1 MDLPFLRI
9 LINDVSAV
17 KVVYTRMREFA
28 AETWFEFPEVSYKVL
43 GESYD
48 LSLVATDSGRIL
60 FIGKFSIK
68 KKFCLQ

>member
-1 MDLPFLRI
+1 
-9 LINDVSAV
+9 
-17 KVVYTRMREFA
+17 MREFA